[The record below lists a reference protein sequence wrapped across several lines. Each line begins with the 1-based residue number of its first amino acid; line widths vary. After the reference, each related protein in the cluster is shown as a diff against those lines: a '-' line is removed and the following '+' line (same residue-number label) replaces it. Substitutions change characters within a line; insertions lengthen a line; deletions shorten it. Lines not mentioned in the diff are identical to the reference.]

1 MDGYSYLAFDQRR
14 EIEALPKNAQHGGYG
29 NTANSFN
36 DTSLT
41 EKRYR
46 AKEEQR
52 RNNPYNDRLFHNKH
66 PLQIVNF

>member
-1 MDGYSYLAFDQRR
+1 LRPFHRK
-14 EIEALPKNAQHGGYG
+14 IPKNAQRGGYG